1 MMKKILLAG
10 LAILLIIEEWLWDG
24 LNALGHKLIKSLR
37 LESFE
42 YWLSQR
48 TPYQALLAFSIPLMI
63 VTPLN
68 IIAISL
74 LARGMILQGLLM
86 EVLVKLL
93 ATLLVARVFAL
104 TKPQLLSFSFLH
116 KLYLTITQWLK
127 WAHDKVVDAPIYI
140 WAKQFKLETK
150 EKLKAWFA

>member
-24 LNALGHKLIKSLR
+24 LNTLSHLLIKWAR

-42 YWLSQR
+42 RWLSQR
-48 TPYQALLAFSIPLMI
+48 TPQQALVAFSIPLMI
-63 VTPLN
+63 VMPLN

-74 LARGMILQGLLM
+74 LANGMLIQGLMM
-86 EVLVKLL
+86 EVFVKLL

-104 TKPQLLSFSFLH
+104 TKPQLLSFSFLRGI
-116 KLYLTITQWLK
+116 YLTITQWLK

-140 WAKQFKLETK
+140 WIKAFKVK
-150 EKLKAWFA
+150 IKARAKAWLY

>member
-42 YWLSQR
+42 CWLSQR

>member
-24 LNALGHKLIKSLR
+24 LNALGHKLIKWLR